1 MAAFIFDM
9 DGTMVDNA
17 GFHTRAWLA
26 LMEEVGVQVAAEEL
40 HRWSSGQTNGQI
52 VRRLV
57 GDNLSNQEIAGYAER
72 KESLYRAAYR
82 PHLRLVKGLDRFLRQ
97 AQQLAIPMAVAT
109 SAERANIDFVLG
121 GLGIESLFAAVV
133 GSEDVQQGKPHPES
147 FLTAASRL
155 GVAPEQCLV
164 FEDSLS
170 GIEAAWRAG
179 MRAVAVSTSVD
190 AQEFRGLANVD
201 RVIPDFSTVSPEA
214 LVSAGASST
223 S

>member
-1 MAAFIFDM
+1 
-9 DGTMVDNA
+9 MVDNA
-17 GFHTRAWLA
+17 RFHTQAWLE
-26 LMEEVGVQVAAEEL
+26 LMAELGVQVQTEVL

-57 GDNLSNQEIAGYAER
+57 GDSLSDQEIAGYAAR

-82 PHLRLVKGLDRFLRQ
+82 PHLRLVKGLDGFLRQ
-97 AQQLAIPMAVAT
+97 AQQLDIPMAVAT

-179 MRAVAVSTSVD
+179 MRAVAVSTSVG